1 MEIIPVVQRLEHDT
15 LIAIEW
21 FGSNFMK
28 LNQVKCHFL
37 FAGHKHEVVF
47 AKVGSSKIWESQ
59 REKLLGVYLD
69 KDLSFKYHITNLCNK
84 ANQKL
89 TALIRLSRFYNFD
102 QRRVLIK
109 SFIESQFG
117 YAKLAWMFHDRGV
130 NKQIDKIH
138 ERALRFVYRDE
149 AHSFEEL
156 LEMDGSVKIHHRNI
170 QAMAIEMYKS
180 KNNIGTNIMKDIF
193 IKRDNT
199 ADGPRTRF
207 AQNNEF
213 FLPQVNTVHYGHD
226 SLRYF
231 GCKIWAMIPDE
242 IKSSETIGQFKK
254 NIRNWY
260 PHFCPCRLC
269 HDYIGGVG
277 YVTTFV

>member
-1 MEIIPVVQRLEHDT
+1 
-15 LIAIEW
+15 
-21 FGSNFMK
+21 
-28 LNQVKCHFL
+28 
-37 FAGHKHEVVF
+37 
-47 AKVGSSKIWESQ
+47 
-59 REKLLGVYLD
+59 
-69 KDLSFKYHITNLCNK
+69 
-84 ANQKL
+84 
-89 TALIRLSRFYNFD
+89 
-102 QRRVLIK
+102 
-109 SFIESQFG
+109 
-117 YAKLAWMFHDRGV
+117 
-130 NKQIDKIH
+130 
-138 ERALRFVYRDE
+138 VYRDE